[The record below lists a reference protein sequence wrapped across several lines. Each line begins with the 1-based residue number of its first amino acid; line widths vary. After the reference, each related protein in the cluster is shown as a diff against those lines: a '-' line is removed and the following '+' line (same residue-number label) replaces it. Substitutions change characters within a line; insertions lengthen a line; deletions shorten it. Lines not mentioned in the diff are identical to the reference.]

1 MAFSYTEIV
10 SDTAPIQIT
19 ALLIL
24 DEDVPF
30 YTMPLLLFK
39 TDDGAEIECWDN
51 DEYLIEFYNRLKT
64 NQLDDAD
71 FLDTKITR
79 QFIETHRLEIIELFE
94 LAQKAK
100 MICLT

>member
-24 DEDVPF
+24 DEDAPF
-30 YTMPLLLFK
+30 YTMPSLVFK
-39 TDDGAEIECWDN
+39 TDDGVEIECWDN
-51 DEYLIEFYNRLKT
+51 DEYLIEFYNRLNT